1 MRHFFAAWWE
11 ARARREGHTPGGKGT
26 PEDCDAGHFS
36 RHTWASVATLPG
48 YSGARAQSGRGQGA
62 VRVALLGARR
72 SHRGPPALERGPRQA
87 APRAQGASPRRPPE
101 GAAAAREGWLGECRL
116 PPSGGGNVGAPSRG
130 STRLGRAGR
139 ASHPHLPPWGRST
152 ALHRTALF
160 RAPPRGQLR
169 RGTAARVGLREPGA
183 GGRVRRIPKEGFAG
197 GYPDPERV
205 VWLGSQPKNVWHS
218 PGFGGHCRNPPAP
231 ASNPPP
237 LRVPLASLDP

>member
-139 ASHPHLPPWGRST
+139 ASHPHLPP
-152 ALHRTALF
+152 
-160 RAPPRGQLR
+160 
-169 RGTAARVGLREPGA
+169 
-183 GGRVRRIPKEGFAG
+183 
-197 GYPDPERV
+197 
-205 VWLGSQPKNVWHS
+205 
-218 PGFGGHCRNPPAP
+218 
-231 ASNPPP
+231 
-237 LRVPLASLDP
+237 